1 MSLQPQTRFT
11 FEDYLSVEREEME
24 TRHEFVD
31 GEVFDMVGASENH
44 NIIVSNLVGE
54 LRAQMKG
61 RPCLTYSSDMK
72 VRIESA
78 DAFKYP
84 DVVALCG
91 ERKFYD
97 RRRDVLL
104 NPSVIIEVL
113 SPSTEAYDRG
123 EKFAIFRRLPSLHE
137 YLLVSQGRTAAELY
151 VRQPD
156 ECWLLSEHRGAEA
169 EVPLESIACA
179 LSLTEVYDKVE
190 FSAS

>member
-1 MSLQPQTRFT
+1 MRVRGLI
-11 FEDYLSVEREEME
+11 E
-24 TRHEFVD
+24 TRGPPGTD
-31 GEVFDMVGASENH
+31 PST
-44 NIIVSNLVGE
+44 

-78 DAFKYP
+78 DASKYP

-97 RRRDVLL
+97 RRRDLLL

-123 EKFAIFRRLPSLHE
+123 GKFAIFRRLPSLHE
-137 YLLVSQGRTAAELY
+137 SSIHTMPSLLRS
-151 VRQPD
+151 
-156 ECWLLSEHRGAEA
+156 GARRH
-169 EVPLESIACA
+169 
-179 LSLTEVYDKVE
+179 
-190 FSAS
+190 